1 MSSKL
6 DDLSSIT
13 DIAQLKSKRGYRK
26 GILTKADH
34 HLETIAG
41 KSLSDVNVIEL
52 EARLQQTDESIAIF
66 IAIQKW
72 IDLLEEPDVLEREAE
87 SVESHLRTMESI
99 HLNLATKLKAC
110 QVTVK
115 LDTLHSELEDLLEV
129 DELHSSSSQEHLR
142 LLREQY
148 TSLRSEASLYKS
160 EPSINALLQKVR
172 EMIREVNSTVSKA
185 TRTLTPTPGSGT
197 TATVSFTPSMSVS
210 KLKVP
215 TFSGK
220 TTDGS
225 RFGPSS
231 LLSLTTI
238 SASPQPRKPV
248 IS

>member
-1 MSSKL
+1 M
-6 DDLSSIT
+6 
-13 DIAQLKSKRGYRK
+13 
-26 GILTKADH
+26 
-34 HLETIAG
+34 
-41 KSLSDVNVIEL
+41 
-52 EARLQQTDESIAIF
+52 
-66 IAIQKW
+66 
-72 IDLLEEPDVLEREAE
+72 
-87 SVESHLRTMESI
+87 ESHLHTMESI
-99 HLNLATKLKAC
+99 LLNLATKLKAC

-115 LDTLHSELEDLLEV
+115 LDTHHSELEDLLEV

-160 EPSINALLQKVR
+160 EPSINTLLQKVR

-197 TATVSFTPSMSVS
+197 TATATSFTPSMSVP

-220 TTDGS
+220 TTEWQPFWTVFAAIIDDNV
-225 RFGPSS
+225 R
-231 LLSLTTI
+231 LTP
-238 SASPQPRKPV
+238 AEKPV